1 MIQELT
7 GWATTKNVPG
17 GIEVQLPKEY
27 TKIVGNQAYS
37 GPVVFIEH
45 RDLNFAEKI
54 GDKDERRQYLF
65 HSSVFRRR
73 WM

>member
-7 GWATTKNVPG
+7 GWTTTKNVTG
-17 GIEVQLPKEY
+17 GIEVQLPMDY

-37 GPVVFIEH
+37 GPVVFIES
-45 RDLNFAEKI
+45 RDIKFAEKI
-54 GDKDERRQYLF
+54 GDQDERRQFLF
-65 HSSVFRRR
+65 HSSVFVRR